1 MHHNSQGSFKNMG
14 LCILLKEIVERG
26 ILVLMNRVFSCIML
40 NCEFSF
46 RPSHISVF
54 SNWEFVQ
61 QQVTNW
67 FIGLGATN

>member
-26 ILVLMNRVFSCIML
+26 LSIILVLMNRVFSYMML

-67 FIGLGATN
+67 FIWAS